1 MNILI
6 IDTNTC
12 NLEKAKYI
20 HEWLSEQLDNIFTL
34 PSCTEI
40 GDGLKYLIDYMQE
53 KEKREKNNGTNS

>member
-20 HEWLSEQLDNIFTL
+20 HEWLSEQLDDIFTI

-40 GDGLKYLIDYMQE
+40 GDGLNI
-53 KEKREKNNGTNS
+53 